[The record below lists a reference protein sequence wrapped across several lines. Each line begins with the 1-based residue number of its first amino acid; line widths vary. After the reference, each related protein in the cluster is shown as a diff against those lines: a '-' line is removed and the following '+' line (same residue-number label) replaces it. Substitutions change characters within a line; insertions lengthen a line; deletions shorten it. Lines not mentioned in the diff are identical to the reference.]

1 MMIIKQSDMIEGVWG
16 NGLGLV
22 HIRKE
27 AGGRSCWGAG
37 IRADKA
43 LCNEKEPVK
52 QTTGKIIG

>member
-27 AGGRSCWGAG
+27 AGGRSCWGAD
-37 IRADKA
+37 IRADKD
-43 LCNEKEPVK
+43 LCNEKELVK
-52 QTTGKIIG
+52 QITGKIIG